1 MKQSSV
7 SWERLLG
14 ASLVLGV
21 GMWLMLPD
29 SCGAE
34 ALDPAKTVAASFA
47 TQNES
52 SLASSGTRMIGG
64 LFLCLGVFAFGVR
77 MFKKYTAGT
86 QVASRRRI
94 EIRERVQLSSK
105 SSLLLVA
112 VDNREFLVARGS
124 ETVQIVP
131 NQSGTAEL
139 FAESLDG
146 ISNENEA
153 FNA

>member
-1 MKQSSV
+1 MQWRSMSWQKVFGMSMVV
-7 SWERLLG
+7 SAG
-14 ASLVLGV
+14 A
-21 GMWLMLPD
+21 WLMCPYA
-29 SCGAE
+29 CWAE
-34 ALDPAKTVAASFA
+34 TLDPTRAVAASFA
-47 TQNES
+47 AQGES
-52 SLASSGTRMIGG
+52 SLASSSARMIGG

-77 MFKKYTAGT
+77 MFKKYTSGP

-94 EIRERVQLSSK
+94 EVRERVQLSSK

-131 NQSGTAEL
+131 NQSGAAEL

-146 ISNENEA
+146 VSNENEA